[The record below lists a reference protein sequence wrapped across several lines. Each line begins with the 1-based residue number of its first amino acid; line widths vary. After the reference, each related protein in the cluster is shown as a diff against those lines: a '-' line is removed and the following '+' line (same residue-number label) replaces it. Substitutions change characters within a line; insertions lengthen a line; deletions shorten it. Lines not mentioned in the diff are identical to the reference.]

1 MCYFETAIRIHFEL
15 FALSITFLIVKTTT
29 KIYFFSSLGVVQGI
43 ITGIRG
49 LCNGLGPAVYGF
61 IFFLFHVE
69 LNELS
74 PDQTSE
80 KNAMVDPREEVS
92 LKLCEVCSIKFC
104 RVKVCHVSIV
114 LHMFLV
120 FLSVCRSGEEL

>member
-1 MCYFETAIRIHFEL
+1 ML
-15 FALSITFLIVKTTT
+15 FWNSHKNTLPAVCFKYYILDYKKK
-29 KIYFFSSLGVVQGI
+29 KIYIFFSSLGVVQGI

-49 LCNGLGPAVYGF
+49 LCNGLGPALYGF

-80 KNAMVDPREEVS
+80 KNTMIDAREEVS

-104 RVKVCHVSIV
+104 GVKVCHVSII
-114 LHMFLV
+114 LCMFLV
-120 FLSVCRSGEEL
+120 FWSVCRSGEEL